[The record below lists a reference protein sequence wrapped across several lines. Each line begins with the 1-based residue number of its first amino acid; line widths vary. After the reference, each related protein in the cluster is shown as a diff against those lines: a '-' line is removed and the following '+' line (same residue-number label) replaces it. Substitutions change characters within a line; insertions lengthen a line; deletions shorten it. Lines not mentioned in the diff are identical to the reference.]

1 MMLKGKQKWSDYK
14 LLRRKLFFGTTIIV
28 AVSAVLVFLA
38 YSFLLRGRFANFVV
52 KFLTD
57 YVYQDRDA
65 ALAFYWNVFR
75 DHMDFL
81 LLLSAVGVFLLILRF
96 YMRSFTK
103 YFNQI
108 NQGIDAIIQESNND
122 VVLAPEL
129 AATERKIN
137 QIKHTLAQRSMAE
150 QIAEQRKNDLVMYLA
165 HDIRTPLTSVIGY
178 LSLLE
183 EVPEMPIEQ
192 RAKYVHITLEKA
204 QRLETLVNELFEIA
218 RYNLQQIPLEKEEID
233 LSYMLVQ
240 ITDEFYP
247 LLSARGNTA
256 VLQAGE
262 DLTVSADPGK
272 LARVFNNILKNA
284 AAYSYPNTEIYISA
298 QEEERMITICIQ
310 NEGPTIPA
318 EKLSTI
324 FEKFY
329 RMDDARTSDSGG
341 FGLGLAIAKEIVL
354 LHGGSIA
361 AQSADHVTSFTIS
374 LPGQM
379 PGGKKK
385 SRQS

>member
-1 MMLKGKQKWSDYK
+1 MLKGKQKWSDYK

-218 RYNLQQIPLEKEEID
+218 RYNLQQIP
-233 LSYMLVQ
+233 YMLVQ

-298 QEEERMITICIQ
+298 QEEEGMITICIQ

>member
-1 MMLKGKQKWSDYK
+1 MLKGKQKWSDYK

-247 LLSARGNTA
+247 LLSARGNTF
-256 VLQAGE
+256 
-262 DLTVSADPGK
+262 
-272 LARVFNNILKNA
+272 VFKMRGRPSRRKSCPLSLKSFTAWMTPAPATA
-284 AAYSYPNTEIYISA
+284 AALAWGLPL
-298 QEEERMITICIQ
+298 
-310 NEGPTIPA
+310 PK
-318 EKLSTI
+318 KLSSSMGGVS
-324 FEKFY
+324 
-329 RMDDARTSDSGG
+329 RPRVRT
-341 FGLGLAIAKEIVL
+341 
-354 LHGGSIA
+354 
-361 AQSADHVTSFTIS
+361 
-374 LPGQM
+374 M
-379 PGGKKK
+379 
-385 SRQS
+385 

>member
-1 MMLKGKQKWSDYK
+1 MLKGKQKWSDYK

-129 AATERKIN
+129 AATERRIN

-298 QEEERMITICIQ
+298 QEEEGMITICIQ

>member
-1 MMLKGKQKWSDYK
+1 
-14 LLRRKLFFGTTIIV
+14 
-28 AVSAVLVFLA
+28 
-38 YSFLLRGRFANFVV
+38 
-52 KFLTD
+52 
-57 YVYQDRDA
+57 
-65 ALAFYWNVFR
+65 
-75 DHMDFL
+75 
-81 LLLSAVGVFLLILRF
+81 
-96 YMRSFTK
+96 
-103 YFNQI
+103 
-108 NQGIDAIIQESNND
+108 
-122 VVLAPEL
+122 
-129 AATERKIN
+129 
-137 QIKHTLAQRSMAE
+137 
-150 QIAEQRKNDLVMYLA
+150 
-165 HDIRTPLTSVIGY
+165 
-178 LSLLE
+178 
-183 EVPEMPIEQ
+183 
-192 RAKYVHITLEKA
+192 
-204 QRLETLVNELFEIA
+204 
-218 RYNLQQIPLEKEEID
+218 
-233 LSYMLVQ
+233 MLVQ

-298 QEEERMITICIQ
+298 QEEEGMITICIQ
-310 NEGPTIPA
+310 NEGPNTRIPTIPA

>member
-1 MMLKGKQKWSDYK
+1 MLKGKQKWSDYK

-298 QEEERMITICIQ
+298 QEEEGMITICIQ

>member
-1 MMLKGKQKWSDYK
+1 MLKGKQKWSDYK

-183 EVPEMPIEQ
+183 EVPEMHIEQ
-192 RAKYVHITLEKA
+192 RAKYVNITLEKA

-284 AAYSYPNTEIYISA
+284 AAYSYPNTEIHISA
-298 QEEERMITICIQ
+298 QEEEGMITICIQ

-374 LPGQM
+374 LPGQT

>member
-1 MMLKGKQKWSDYK
+1 MLKGKQKWSDYK

-129 AATERKIN
+129 TATERKIN

-298 QEEERMITICIQ
+298 QEEEGMITICIQ

>member
-1 MMLKGKQKWSDYK
+1 MLKGKQKWSDYK

-284 AAYSYPNTEIYISA
+284 AAYSYPNTEIHISA
-298 QEEERMITICIQ
+298 QEEEGMITICIQ
-310 NEGPTIPA
+310 NEGPTIPV

-374 LPGQM
+374 LPGQTS
-379 PGGKKK
+379 GGKKK

>member
-1 MMLKGKQKWSDYK
+1 MLKGKQKWSDYK

-122 VVLAPEL
+122 VVLAPEM

>member
-1 MMLKGKQKWSDYK
+1 MLRKPKRERSDYK
-14 LLRRKLFFGTTIIV
+14 LLRRKLFFGTTIIIG
-28 AVSAVLVFLA
+28 ASAALVFFV
-38 YSFLLRGRFANFVV
+38 YKVFLRGRFANFVV
-52 KFLTD
+52 KFLTE
-57 YVYQDRDA
+57 YVYRDRDA

-75 DHMDFL
+75 DNMEFLFL
-81 LLLSAVGVFLLILRF
+81 LAAVGVFLLILRF
-96 YMRSFTK
+96 YMSSFTK
-103 YFNQI
+103 YFNEI
-108 NQGIDAIIQESNND
+108 NRGIDALIQEND
-122 VVLAPEL
+122 QEVTLTPEL

-137 QIKHTLAQRSMAE
+137 QIKHVLTQRAMAE

-183 EVPEMPIEQ
+183 EVPEMPMEQ
-192 RAKYVHITLEKA
+192 RAKYVRITLEKA
-204 QRLETLVNELFEIA
+204 QRLESLVNELFEIA
-218 RYNLQQIPLEKEEID
+218 RYNLQQVPLEKKEID

-262 DLTVSADPGK
+262 DLTVCADPGK

-284 AAYSYPNTEIYISA
+284 AAYSYPNTEIHISA
-298 QEEERMITICIQ
+298 WEGEGTITICIQ
-310 NEGPTIPA
+310 NQGPTIPA
-318 EKLSTI
+318 EKLSVI

-329 RMDDARTSDSGG
+329 RMDDARTSDGGG

-354 LHGGSIA
+354 LHGGTIT
-361 AQSADHVTSFTIS
+361 AQSADHVTSFTIT
-374 LPGQM
+374 LPGQQQR
-379 PGGKKK
+379 KKTRE
-385 SRQS
+385 S

>member
-1 MMLKGKQKWSDYK
+1 MLKGKRKQSDYK
-14 LLRRKLFFGTTIIV
+14 LLRRKLFFGTTVIV
-28 AVSAVLVFLA
+28 GVSAVLVFLV
-38 YSFLLRGRFANFVV
+38 YSFILRGRFANFVV
-52 KFLTD
+52 DFLTNH
-57 YVYQDRDA
+57 VYRDRDA
-65 ALAFYWNVFR
+65 ALAFYWHVFR
-75 DHMDFL
+75 DNMDFL
-81 LLLSAVGVFLLILRF
+81 LLLAAVGVFLLILRF

-108 NQGIDAIIQESNND
+108 NQGIDAIIQESNHD

-137 QIKHTLAQRSMAE
+137 QIKHILTQRSMAE

-183 EVPEMPIEQ
+183 EVPEMPLEQ

-204 QRLETLVNELFEIA
+204 QRLEALVNELFEIA
-218 RYNLQQIPLEKEEID
+218 RYNLQQVPLEKEEID

-284 AAYSYPNTEIYISA
+284 AAYSYPNTEIHISA
-298 QEEERMITICIQ
+298 QEGEGMITICIQ

-341 FGLGLAIAKEIVL
+341 FGLGLAIAKEIVH
-354 LHGGSIA
+354 LHGGTIT
-361 AQSADHVTSFTIS
+361 AQSADHVTSFTIT
-374 LPGQM
+374 LPGE
-379 PGGKKK
+379 KKK

>member
-1 MMLKGKQKWSDYK
+1 MLKGKQKWSDYK

-284 AAYSYPNTEIYISA
+284 AAYSYPNTEIHISA
-298 QEEERMITICIQ
+298 QEEEGMITICIQ

-374 LPGQM
+374 LPGQT

>member
-1 MMLKGKQKWSDYK
+1 MLKGKRKQSDYK
-14 LLRRKLFFGTTIIV
+14 LLRRKLFFGTTVIV
-28 AVSAVLVFLA
+28 GVSAVLVFLV
-38 YSFLLRGRFANFVV
+38 YSFILRGRFANFVV
-52 KFLTD
+52 NFLTD
-57 YVYQDRDA
+57 HVYRDRDA
-65 ALAFYWNVFR
+65 ALAFYWHVFR
-75 DHMDFL
+75 DNMDFL
-81 LLLSAVGVFLLILRF
+81 LLLAAVGVFLLILRF

-108 NQGIDAIIQESNND
+108 NQGIDAIIQESNHD

-137 QIKHTLAQRSMAE
+137 QIKHILAQRSMAG

-183 EVPEMPIEQ
+183 EVPEMPLEQ

-204 QRLETLVNELFEIA
+204 QRLEALVNELFEIA
-218 RYNLQQIPLEKEEID
+218 RYNLQQVPLEKEEID

-284 AAYSYPNTEIYISA
+284 AAYSYPNTEIHISA
-298 QEEERMITICIQ
+298 QEGEGMITICIQ
-310 NEGPTIPA
+310 NKGPTIPA

-341 FGLGLAIAKEIVL
+341 FGLGLAIAKEIVH
-354 LHGGSIA
+354 LHGGTIT
-361 AQSADHVTSFTIS
+361 AQSADHVTSFTIT
-374 LPGQM
+374 LPGE
-379 PGGKKK
+379 KKK

>member
-1 MMLKGKQKWSDYK
+1 MLKGKQKWSDYK

>member
-1 MMLKGKQKWSDYK
+1 MLKGKQKWSDYK

-178 LSLLE
+178 LSLLD

-298 QEEERMITICIQ
+298 QEEEGMITICIQ